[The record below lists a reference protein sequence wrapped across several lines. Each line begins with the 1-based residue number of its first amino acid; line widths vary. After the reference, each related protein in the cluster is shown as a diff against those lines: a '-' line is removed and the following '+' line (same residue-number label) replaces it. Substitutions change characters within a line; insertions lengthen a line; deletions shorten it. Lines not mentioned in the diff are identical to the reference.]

1 MRRIIF
7 AALLGVTLATPA
19 FAADAND
26 QQTVPPALSQ
36 ASITAAANAVAAST
50 NQPTA
55 LFVRR
60 GRPVLLPVM
69 YMTAVGLQGYDVY
82 STMTALKNEAVE
94 LNPMM
99 KGVVQNPKAFIA
111 MKAGVAGISII
122 AAEKMWRDHHRV
134 AAVLTMVASNAV
146 MGAVAHH
153 NSKVL
158 GSIR

>member
-1 MRRIIF
+1 MRRILI
-7 AALLGVTLATPA
+7 AALLGATLATPA

-26 QQTVPPALSQ
+26 KQTAPPAISQ
-36 ASITAAANAVAAST
+36 ASITAAATAAAANT

-55 LFVRR
+55 IFVRR
-60 GRPVLLPVM
+60 GRPALLPAM
-69 YMTAVGLQGYDVY
+69 YLTAVGLQAYDVY
-82 STMTALKNEAVE
+82 STMTALKSEAVE
-94 LNPMM
+94 MNPMM
-99 KGVVQNPKAFIA
+99 KGVVANPRAFIA

-153 NSKVL
+153 NSQVL
-158 GSIR
+158 SSIR

>member
-7 AALLGVTLATPA
+7 AALLGATLATPA

-26 QQTVPPALSQ
+26 QQPAPPALSQ
-36 ASITAAANAVAAST
+36 ASITAAVNAVAANT

-55 LFVRR
+55 HFVRR

-158 GSIR
+158 SSIR

>member
-1 MRRIIF
+1 MRRIFI
-7 AALLGVTLATPA
+7 AALLGATLATPA

-26 QQTVPPALSQ
+26 PQTAPPAISQ
-36 ASITAAANAVAAST
+36 ASITAAANTLAASP

-60 GRPVLLPVM
+60 GRPVLLPLM

-82 STMTALKNEAVE
+82 STMTALKREAVE

-99 KGVVQNPKAFIA
+99 KNVVENPKAFIA

-158 GSIR
+158 GAIR